1 MLEFQIKSWSLHV
14 HYNRFLDV
22 VFLQAVQAHHPLL
35 SLEGE
40 LRAEVTR

>member
-22 VFLQAVQAHHPLL
+22 VFLQEVQAHHPLL